1 MNATTTRLIP
11 AALALAMLTA
21 FGTAQAQEAPA
32 GAPVAGEAAG
42 TAAPAEQPAAPAF
55 TGHVDLVSRYV
66 LRGISTT
73 YGPSEPG
80 LDNAGA
86 DAPESGRAAL
96 QWGVDYVHPSGIYL
110 GYWASQ
116 IGYSYQALGNSYRD
130 RSITQFQRN
139 KSIENDL
146 YGGYNGKFGGALSDV
161 GYTLGVTGYY
171 YVHGTYSNALE
182 TKVALTYGPFTAAAQ
197 TLLKDV
203 VWGNKGDTYWTLNAS
218 QPWDYGVTF
227 TASLGYYTYHKE
239 GRFLGTSDTAAGT
252 RCDPGTSF
260 IVNGCFAGGAPKSSG
275 FRHLIVGFTQPI
287 GATGLT
293 WGLQGL
299 IGGDNRFGVKQGG
312 RLLASLSY
320 GF

>member
-1 MNATTTRLIP
+1 MNAITHRFAP
-11 AALALAMLTA
+11 AALALATLMA
-21 FGTAQAQEAPA
+21 WSGVQAQEAPA

-42 TAAPAEQPAAPAF
+42 TAAAAAPAAPTF

-80 LDNAGA
+80 LDNKGA
-86 DAPESGRAAL
+86 DAPESETLTA
-96 QWGVDYVHPSGIYL
+96 QWGVDYTHPSGLYL

-116 IGYSYQALGNSYRD
+116 IGYSYRALGNSYRD
-130 RSITQFQRN
+130 RTISNFQSG

-146 YGGYNGKFGGALSDV
+146 YGGYTGKFGGPLSDV

-171 YVHGTYSNALE
+171 YIHGQYANAFE

-218 QPWDYGVTF
+218 QPWEYGITW
-227 TASLGYYTYHKE
+227 TASLGYYTYHRE
-239 GRFLGTSDTAAGT
+239 GRFLGTTDTAAGT
-252 RCDPGTSF
+252 RCEAGTSF

-287 GATGLT
+287 GNSGLT

-299 IGGDNRFGVKQGG
+299 IGGDNRYGVKQGG
-312 RLLASLSY
+312 RLLGSLSY